1 MEITSFILG
10 VCTVIVIMMI
20 VGTSVNHMTIKVL
33 RKEIKNLTNAMER
46 NSEDLY
52 RQLEKHEEAREKLHS
67 EVINYTDGLN
77 NNVMNELNNVY
88 GHIDSR
94 VDKLDGRF
102 TGEIKRLLLE
112 QQALSK
118 EVSRVE
124 TGYKEKINY

>member
-10 VCTVIVIMMI
+10 VCAVIVIMMI

-33 RKEIKNLTNAMER
+33 RKEIKDLTNAMER

-52 RQLEKHEEAREKLHS
+52 RQLEKHVEAREKLQS
-67 EVINYTDGLN
+67 ETTNYTDALN
-77 NNVMNELNNVY
+77 NNVMNELTNVY

-94 VDKLDGRF
+94 VDKLDYNIGQQLRY
-102 TGEIKRLLLE
+102 LE
-112 QQALSK
+112 S

-124 TGYKEKINY
+124 RGYKEKINY

>member
-10 VCTVIVIMMI
+10 VCAVIVIMMI

-33 RKEIKNLTNAMER
+33 RKEIKNLTMYMER

-52 RQLEKHEEAREKLHS
+52 RQLEKHVEAREKLQS
-67 EVINYTDGLN
+67 ETTNYTDALN
-77 NNVMNELNNVY
+77 NNVMNELTNVY

-94 VDKLDGRF
+94 VDKLDYNIGQQLRY
-102 TGEIKRLLLE
+102 LE
-112 QQALSK
+112 S

-124 TGYKEKINY
+124 RGYKEKINY

>member
-10 VCTVIVIMMI
+10 VCAVIVLLMI

-33 RKEIKNLTNAMER
+33 RKEIKDLTNAMER

-52 RQLEKHEEAREKLHS
+52 RQLEKHVEAREKLQS
-67 EVINYTDGLN
+67 ETTKYTDALN
-77 NNVMNELNNVY
+77 NNVMNELTNVY

-94 VDKLDGRF
+94 VDKLDYNIGQQLRY
-102 TGEIKRLLLE
+102 LE
-112 QQALSK
+112 S

-124 TGYKEKINY
+124 RGYKEKINY

>member
-10 VCTVIVIMMI
+10 VCAVIVIMMI

-52 RQLEKHEEAREKLHS
+52 RQLEKHEEAREKLQS
-67 EVINYTDGLN
+67 EATTYTDALN
-77 NNVMNELNNVY
+77 NNVISELDRLRAY
-88 GHIDSR
+88 IDSR
-94 VDKLDGRF
+94 ADKLDGRF

>member
-10 VCTVIVIMMI
+10 VCAVIVIMMI

-33 RKEIKNLTNAMER
+33 RKEIKNLTMYMER

-52 RQLEKHEEAREKLHS
+52 KQLEKHVEAREKLQS
-67 EVINYTDGLN
+67 ETTNYTDALN
-77 NNVMNELNNVY
+77 NNVMNELTNVY

-94 VDKLDGRF
+94 VDKLDYNIGQQLRY
-102 TGEIKRLLLE
+102 LE
-112 QQALSK
+112 S

-124 TGYKEKINY
+124 RGYKEKINY

>member
-10 VCTVIVIMMI
+10 VCAVIVIMMI

-52 RQLEKHEEAREKLHS
+52 RQLEKHVEAREKLNT
-67 EVINYTDGLN
+67 ELTNYTDILN
-77 NNVMNELNNVY
+77 NNTQNELNKLY
-88 GHIDSR
+88 GYVDSR
-94 VDKLDGRF
+94 GDKLDYNIGQQLRQ
-102 TGEIKRLLLE
+102 LE
-112 QQALSK
+112 K

-124 TGYKEKINY
+124 RGYKGKINY

>member
-10 VCTVIVIMMI
+10 VCAVIVIMMI

-52 RQLEKHEEAREKLHS
+52 RQLEKHVEAREKLNT
-67 EVINYTDGLN
+67 ELTNYTDILN
-77 NNVMNELNNVY
+77 NNTQNELNKLY
-88 GHIDSR
+88 GYVDSR
-94 VDKLDGRF
+94 GDKLDYNIGQQLRQ
-102 TGEIKRLLLE
+102 LE
-112 QQALSK
+112 K

-124 TGYKEKINY
+124 RGYKEKINY